1 MFQTPFAS
9 ASCTL
14 RQNPPYGGYGKSF
27 YFPASLNTHEVTS
40 CGTFSGLDPGWNSAA
55 WKASAPDPSL
65 RNSRN
70 LVRMV
75 AILESFKGFI
85 FGRDFFA
92 LWFLKVK

>member
-1 MFQTPFAS
+1 M
-9 ASCTL
+9 
-14 RQNPPYGGYGKSF
+14 RQNPPNGGHGKSF
-27 YFPASLNTHEVTS
+27 YFPASLSTHDVTS

-70 LVRMV
+70 LVV
-75 AILESFKGFI
+75 AIFEDFKDSV

-92 LWFLKVK
+92 LWFLKEK